1 MHHVPKEL
9 RGAVT
14 GFVILLCKG
23 LIQDRRW
30 NWDVEKCDWKG
41 YKAGFTDPSILK
53 TTLAVFLNTVEM
65 DEAGVVTN
73 YEDAKYRGFQYFRA
87 LVDSSYPFKAIEPA
101 FQSHEIE
108 EPDWRI
114 WEA

>member
-1 MHHVPKEL
+1 MHHVQKEL

-23 LIQDRRW
+23 LIQDKRW
-30 NWDVEKCDWKG
+30 NWNVDLCDWKR
-41 YKAGFTDPSILK
+41 YHTGFTDPSILK

-65 DEAGVVTN
+65 DEAGAVTN

-87 LVDSSYPFKAIEPA
+87 LVDSSYPFKAVEPP
-101 FQSHEIE
+101 FQPHEIE
-108 EPDWRI
+108 EPDCRI
-114 WEA
+114 WGA